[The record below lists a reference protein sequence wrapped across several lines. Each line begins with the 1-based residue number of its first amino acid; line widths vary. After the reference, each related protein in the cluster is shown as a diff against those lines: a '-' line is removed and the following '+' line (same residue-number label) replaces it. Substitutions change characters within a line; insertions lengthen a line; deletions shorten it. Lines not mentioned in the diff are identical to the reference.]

1 MSYAEAPK
9 VQQKYGKFKEAQHG
23 MKTESQ
29 REAQS
34 LPTAKPDGVGFSAP
48 RIKTLLAA
56 LQDEICHKRLPGAV
70 ALVARHGKVALFE
83 SLGNQIPVTAAL
95 GSAQANEPA
104 QGPVPMSRDSLFRIY
119 SMTKPV
125 VSVAVM
131 MLVEQGKLLLSDP
144 VAKHL
149 PEFAQQQ
156 VMTSVDGTSTLAP
169 VQRAATVQDLLRHTA
184 GLTYEFLGN
193 NPVQKLY
200 TQARIRTDLRERSN
214 AEFSALLAP
223 LPLISE
229 PGTVWEYSRATDVL
243 GRLVEVVSGQTLGTY
258 LQDHIFAP
266 LGMVDTDFSVA
277 PEQHHRIAEPFARDP
292 DGAPRMRVYDVRAP
306 AALESG
312 GAGLVST
319 AMDYARFLQFMLNR
333 GELDGVRL
341 LGPRTVDFMTADHLG
356 TIPVNAG
363 GSSNLLLPGYGFGL
377 GFAVRTA
384 LGIASEPGSVGLYY
398 WGGLAGTTFFVD
410 PAEDMFAIL
419 MIQAPNQRE
428 YYRHLFRN
436 MVYAALVD

>member
-1 MSYAEAPK
+1 MAAPAE
-9 VQQKYGKFKEAQHG
+9 
-23 MKTESQ
+23 
-29 REAQS
+29 
-34 LPTAKPDGVGFSAP
+34 LGFSP
-48 RIKTLLAA
+48 DRVQRLVDVLH
-56 LQDEICHKRLPGAV
+56 DEVSRNRLPGAV
-70 ALVARHGKVALFE
+70 AVIARHGKLAVFE
-83 SLGNQIPVTAAL
+83 SLGWQNADSKTPM
-95 GSAQANEPA
+95 AQ
-104 QGPVPMSRDSLFRIY
+104 DSIFRIY
-119 SMTKPV
+119 SMTKPL

-131 MLVEQGKLLLSDP
+131 MLFEQGKLLLGDP
-144 VAKHL
+144 VAKYL
-149 PEFAQQQ
+149 PEFAKPQ
-156 VMTSVDGTSTLAP
+156 VMTATNGALSTQPA
-169 VQRAATVQDLLRHTA
+169 QRGATIQDLLRHTA
-184 GLTYEFLGN
+184 GLTYEFLGAN
-193 NPVQKLY
+193 AVQKQY
-200 TQARIRTDLRERSN
+200 AQTRTGARDKSN
-214 AEFSALLAP
+214 AEFSPALAA
-223 LPLISE
+223 LPLVAE

-243 GRLVEVVSGQTLGTY
+243 GRLIEVVSGQTLGAH
-258 LQDHIFAP
+258 LSERIFKP
-266 LGMVDTDFSVA
+266 LGMLDTAFSA
-277 PEQHHRIAEPFARDP
+277 PPAQHGRIAEPFARDP
-292 DGAPRMRVYDVRAP
+292 DGAPQMRVYDVRTP
-306 AALESG
+306 AAFESG
-312 GAGLVST
+312 GGGLVAT